1 MPLYIKDSLE
11 VFLPGTDGADNELLT
26 STGVDGTVSSEE
38 NLTFDGSTLAVTGNL
53 TLTTDLAIAHG
64 GTGASSAGDARTNLG
79 LGALSLLG
87 TINNSNWSGT
97 DLSVANGGTGASS
110 LTANG
115 VLIGN
120 GTSAITSVDMSTKGH
135 ILIGDGSGNP
145 SMLAVGT
152 NNYVLTA
159 DSSEATGVKWAAAS
173 SGGASDLDGL
183 TDAKVFDSSDGAASD
198 NYNVF
203 LSNGPTSGDACV
215 TGTLASTYRANYAFG
230 AKALDA
236 ITEANDCMAL
246 GRKALTGIT
255 TGDSNI
261 GIGSEAGA
269 ALTTEANNVMIG
281 YLAGYGNTGAGS
293 VLIGTLAADQ
303 SSGDYNVCVGY
314 DAGGTL
320 AAGNSNVFLGANA
333 GNAVTSGSWNII
345 MGKNSDGLAAGHQQI
360 AIGEGVAT
368 TATATMVIGKAGA
381 ILLHGDYAT
390 AGQTKLGIN
399 LGNTFSA
406 PTANLHVKG
415 QGTGT
420 DVALLVEDSGGDDLL
435 KVLDNG
441 SVTVNNAYTLP
452 TAVAGTND
460 FVLTAQTDGSTAW
473 AAAGG
478 GGATDLNG
486 LSDCEVS
493 GTGSLWVGTTAAS
506 GNYNTGVGINAL
518 DATAQTHGYNTAV
531 GYKAASAV
539 NVTYGM
545 NVAVGYE
552 AMGNAHADSQFNTC
566 VGTQAGQDM
575 DTGNQYNSYVGYQ
588 TGKGSGASSGG
599 YNAAIGGTAL
609 TAFSSGSYN
618 AGIGYG
624 ALAAVTTGNG
634 NTGLGYLCGN
644 GITEGDY
651 NTVIGYDSDVV
662 ADADYQMA
670 IGFQVAT
677 TQASSL
683 FLGRSGIGLLHGDF
697 ASAGQTKL
705 GINLGNTWT
714 APTANLHVKGSGN
727 THSTT
732 AILIQDSDGVQIMN
746 LTNDADNI
754 AIGLNALDSVTQGTG
769 IHNICIGSGAGTAIT
784 TQDYN
789 VMIGNLAGSTLATQS
804 GRHVFL
810 GYYAG
815 GATTTTDHGQ
825 VAIGYNAMGGLT
837 TGQGNVGI
845 GYSAGSQIG
854 AWHYNTFVGYQAGR
868 QISQA
873 SNTALGYQALEGG
886 AASTAAANNTAI
898 GYNTLTVITTGDGNV
913 ALGSEAG
920 DTITTGSNN
929 TYLGYK
935 ADASAVGVDDEIV
948 LKAGVDALAGAGTE
962 TIRIGVDSDY
972 ITNDFGENNTWT
984 HSSDRRIK
992 KDINDSELG
1001 LSFVNDLRPV
1011 TYKKKA
1017 PSEYPQEFDQYNA
1030 EKTERKNPNKIHYGF
1045 IAQEVKE
1052 SMDKAGHPNFPVW
1065 KENSDGMQ
1073 ELGETELIV
1082 PLIKAVQEL
1091 SAKVVELEAKLEN
1104 K

>member
-1 MPLYIKDSLE
+1 MPLYTTDSLE
-11 VFLPGTDGADNELLT
+11 VFLTGTDGADNELLT
-26 STGVDGTVSSEE
+26 STGIDGTVSSEE
-38 NLTFDGSTLAVTGNL
+38 NLTFNGSILAVTGSL
-53 TLTTDLAIAHG
+53 TLTTDLAITHG

-79 LGALSLLG
+79 LGALAVLG
-87 TINNSNWSGT
+87 SVNNSNWSGT

-120 GTSAITSVDMSTKGH
+120 GTSAIASVDMSTKGH

-159 DSSEATGVKWAAAS
+159 DSGEGTGVKWAAAS
-173 SGGASDLDGL
+173 AGGASTLDGL

-415 QGTGT
+415 
-420 DVALLVEDSGGDDLL
+420 
-435 KVLDNG
+435 
-441 SVTVNNAYTLP
+441 
-452 TAVAGTND
+452 
-460 FVLTAQTDGSTAW
+460 
-473 AAAGG
+473 
-478 GGATDLNG
+478 
-486 LSDCEVS
+486 
-493 GTGSLWVGTTAAS
+493 
-506 GNYNTGVGINAL
+506 
-518 DATAQTHGYNTAV
+518 
-531 GYKAASAV
+531 
-539 NVTYGM
+539 
-545 NVAVGYE
+545 
-552 AMGNAHADSQFNTC
+552 
-566 VGTQAGQDM
+566 
-575 DTGNQYNSYVGYQ
+575 
-588 TGKGSGASSGG
+588 
-599 YNAAIGGTAL
+599 
-609 TAFSSGSYN
+609 
-618 AGIGYG
+618 
-624 ALAAVTTGNG
+624 
-634 NTGLGYLCGN
+634 
-644 GITEGDY
+644 
-651 NTVIGYDSDVV
+651 
-662 ADADYQMA
+662 
-670 IGFQVAT
+670 
-677 TQASSL
+677 
-683 FLGRSGIGLLHGDF
+683 
-697 ASAGQTKL
+697 
-705 GINLGNTWT
+705 
-714 APTANLHVKGSGN
+714 SGN

-769 IHNICIGSGAGTAIT
+769 IHNICIGSGAGTAVT
-784 TQDYN
+784 TEDYN
-789 VMIGNLAGSTLATQS
+789 VMIGYAAGGTIAAQS
-804 GRHVFL
+804 GRHVFIGAL
-810 GYYAG
+810 AGY
-815 GATTTTDHGQ
+815 TNICDTSSHG
-825 VAIGYNAMGGLT
+825 VVGIGYNALGGLT
-837 TGQGNVGI
+837 TGRNNIGI
-845 GYSAGSQIG
+845 GYSAGSMI
-854 AWHYNTFVGYQAGR
+854 ADHHYNTFVGYQSG
-868 QISQA
+868 
-873 SNTALGYQALEGG
+873 
-886 AASTAAANNTAI
+886 
-898 GYNTLTVITTGDGNV
+898 
-913 ALGSEAG
+913 
-920 DTITTGSNN
+920 
-929 TYLGYK
+929 
-935 ADASAVGVDDEIV
+935 
-948 LKAGVDALAGAGTE
+948 
-962 TIRIGVDSDY
+962 
-972 ITNDFGENNTWT
+972 
-984 HSSDRRIK
+984 RRI
-992 KDINDSELG
+992 L
-1001 LSFVNDLRPV
+1001 LS
-1011 TYKKKA
+1011 
-1017 PSEYPQEFDQYNA
+1017 
-1030 EKTERKNPNKIHYGF
+1030 
-1045 IAQEVKE
+1045 VK
-1052 SMDKAGHPNFPVW
+1052 M
-1065 KENSDGMQ
+1065 
-1073 ELGETELIV
+1073 L
-1082 PLIKAVQEL
+1082 
-1091 SAKVVELEAKLEN
+1091 
-1104 K
+1104 